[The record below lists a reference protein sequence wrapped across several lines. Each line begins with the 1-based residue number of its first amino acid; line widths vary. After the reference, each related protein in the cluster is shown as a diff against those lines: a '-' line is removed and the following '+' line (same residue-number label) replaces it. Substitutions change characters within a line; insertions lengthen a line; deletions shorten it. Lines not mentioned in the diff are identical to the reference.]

1 MSKKWSDLDEHRQS
15 SIDNELENVT
25 NVFDFQKEKSVK
37 KRAKGLER
45 FGLCSTCKR
54 IKFAR
59 SEYTIR
65 FAICNL
71 GGGFSSG
78 KFLRLNSKLP
88 ITECTEYSE
97 VNYHPSL
104 FEMQT
109 MAIIIELDDKK
120 AGF

>member
-25 NVFDFQKEKSVK
+25 NIFDYQKEKSAK
-37 KRAKGLER
+37 QRATGLNEY
-45 FGLCSTCKR
+45 GLCATCRRMKYAR
-54 IKFAR
+54 TESRTLFAFCDLSR
-59 SEYTIR
+59 YTR
-65 FAICNL
+65 
-71 GGGFSSG
+71 GVSV
-78 KFLRLNSKLP
+78 RLDTRHP
-88 ITECTEYSE
+88 VVECTEYNE

-109 MAIIIELDDKK
+109 MATIIELDDKK